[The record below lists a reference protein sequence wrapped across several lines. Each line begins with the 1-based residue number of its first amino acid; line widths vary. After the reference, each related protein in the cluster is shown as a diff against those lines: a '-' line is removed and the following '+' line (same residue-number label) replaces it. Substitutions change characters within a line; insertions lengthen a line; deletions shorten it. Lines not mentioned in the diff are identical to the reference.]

1 METYAYRRHNTVT
14 QFITTRPIMEL
25 FLSEERRP
33 GTRVSMRWWDQE
45 GLDVEGMRTAY
56 YESEQTEGEDETGG
70 TATNTDK

>member
-1 METYAYRRHNTVT
+1 
-14 QFITTRPIMEL
+14 MEL

-45 GLDVEGMRTAY
+45 GLDVEGMRTEY
-56 YESEQTEGEDETGG
+56 YESELTEGEDETGG